1 MAETFRFEITTPER
15 TVFSA
20 DIRQVTLPT
29 STGEI
34 TVLRHHVPL
43 VSLLVPGVLHIIREN
58 GEELVLAVSG
68 GFIEVQSNKVTVL
81 ADTAERAEEI
91 DEARAEEARQRA
103 EQAMKERKDTE
114 AFTSAN
120 ASLERHLARLRA
132 VRRWRGRRH
141 SNEHTPKINVGN

>member
-1 MAETFRFEITTPER
+1 MAETFRFEITTPEQ

-20 DIRQVTLPT
+20 NVKQVTLPT

-34 TVLRHHVPL
+34 TVLPHHVPL
-43 VSLLVPGVLHIIREN
+43 VSLLVPGVLHIVSVDGNEQ
-58 GEELVLAVSG
+58 VLAVSG
-68 GFIEVQSNKVTVL
+68 GFIEVQGDKVTVL

-91 DEARAEEARQRA
+91 DEARAEEARQSA
-103 EQAMKERKDTE
+103 ETAMKERTDTE

-132 VRRWRGRRH
+132 VKRWRGRKH
-141 SNEHTPKINVGN
+141 STEHTPKPL